1 MRRPWWRTSWG
12 QHGAAEPPPLSQDTA
27 EWLKQIPDAVGQQH
41 HQAGAVEHL
50 KGSPHKAGWML

>member
-1 MRRPWWRTSWG
+1 MSWG
-12 QHGAAEPPPLSQDTA
+12 QHGAAELPPLPQDMA
-27 EWLKQIPDAVGQQH
+27 EWLVWLKQTLAAVGQQQ